1 MSAEHPNVT
10 AARRI
15 FDAFGG
21 GDPRA
26 LFELLDESIVWRVSG
41 PLSVASEYT
50 GRDEVFELFRK
61 TRRLTGGTYFSTLRW
76 ALADDEHATVLYR
89 ATGEREGRKLDIDQ
103 VLLCDVRGGRWVDV
117 TALPVDRAAF
127 DAFWA

>member
-1 MSAEHPNVT
+1 MSVHPNV
-10 AARRI
+10 AAAHRI

-41 PLSVASEYT
+41 PPSVASEYV
-50 GRDEVFELFRK
+50 GREEVFGLFRK
-61 TRRLTGGTYFSTLRW
+61 TRRLTNGTYFSTLRW

-89 ATGEREGRKLDIDQ
+89 ATGEREGRALDIDQ
-103 VLLCDVRGGRWVDV
+103 VLLCEVRDGRWVDV